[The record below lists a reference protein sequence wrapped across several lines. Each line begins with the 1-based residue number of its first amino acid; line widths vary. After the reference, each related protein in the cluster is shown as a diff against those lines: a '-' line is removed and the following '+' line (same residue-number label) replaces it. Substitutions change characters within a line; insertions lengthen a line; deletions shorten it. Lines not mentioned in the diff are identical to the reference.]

1 MKWVSALSTRPS
13 LEAAVDEVIAATQAA
28 LGATPH
34 LGFVFIS
41 STFASEYPRLLPLL
55 NERLQ
60 LPALIGCGGGGVIGN
75 QVMATRRDGREAQKP
90 ASDGGTTAD
99 RFTDRVTD
107 SKSLVELE
115 DEPALVLCLAHLPGA
130 TVSAFW
136 LDEEDLPD
144 LDSPPSSWVDYV
156 GVDPRSRP
164 DFVLIADPFTS
175 KISDLLQGMDFAY

>member
-1 MKWVSALSTRPS
+1 MVDSTLSSMKWVSALSTRPS

-60 LPALIGCGGGGVIGN
+60 LPALIGCGCGGVIGN
-75 QVMATRRDGREAQKP
+75 QVMATGKEGGEAQEQ

-99 RFTDRVTD
+99 RIADRVTD
-107 SKSLVELE
+107 RFTDRFTEDRKSV
-115 DEPALVLCLAHLPGA
+115 V
-130 TVSAFW
+130 
-136 LDEEDLPD
+136 
-144 LDSPPSSWVDYV
+144 
-156 GVDPRSRP
+156 
-164 DFVLIADPFTS
+164 
-175 KISDLLQGMDFAY
+175 